1 MKTYYRFCQTYI
13 FLLLLSLTLPLLA
26 TEQPEYS
33 TAGFFEL
40 PHTGRKAY
48 NMNPA

>member
-33 TAGFFEL
+33 TAGFFENGSINNSSCISK
-40 PHTGRKAY
+40 P
-48 NMNPA
+48 